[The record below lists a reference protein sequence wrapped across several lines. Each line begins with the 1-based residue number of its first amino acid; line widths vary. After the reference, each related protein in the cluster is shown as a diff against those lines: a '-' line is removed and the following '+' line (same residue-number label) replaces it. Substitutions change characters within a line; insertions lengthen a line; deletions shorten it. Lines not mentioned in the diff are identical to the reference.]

1 MACSGGSKLLPSI
14 VLSSEAPSD
23 EPEVRDCVACIERSI
38 FAGAKPKRTD
48 FHDRARVCLA
58 PW

>member
-1 MACSGGSKLLPSI
+1 MAGSGGSKLLPSI

-23 EPEVRDCVACIERSI
+23 EPEVRDCV
-38 FAGAKPKRTD
+38 GAKPKRTEVY
-48 FHDRARVCLA
+48 DRARVCLT